1 MGFNIKRKDM
11 WFTSF
16 PQNHFVCENCI
27 RRVILIFTGT
37 LLKSQLLETLLI
49 RTYKLLSNPFRGH
62 IFPNLPDR
70 SWGPPSILY
79 NGYRVILG
87 GKATGAFR

>member
-1 MGFNIKRKDM
+1 M

-16 PQNHFVCENCI
+16 PQNNFICQNCI
-27 RRVILIFTGT
+27 RRVILIFTST

-49 RTYKLLSNPFRGH
+49 RTCKLLSNPGGGQ

-70 SWGPPSILY
+70 PWGPPSILY
-79 NGYRVILG
+79 SGYRVIPG